1 VDKHRTITRRRL
13 VLAGAAGPLILQ
25 AARARAQQPAEK
37 LGQADADYQA
47 TPKNGQQCSECTKF
61 QPPQAC
67 SVVAGAISPKGWC
80 KLYEAPP
87 E

>member
-1 VDKHRTITRRRL
+1 MGNHRTITRRGL
-13 VLAGAAGPLILQ
+13 VLAGATGPLILQ
-25 AARARAQQPAEK
+25 ATRARAQQPAEK
-37 LGQADADYQA
+37 LGQADAGYQA